1 MRAKGSFAAAVI
13 FFSGVSLLQAKTH
26 DPTAPLDWSSP
37 RAPMRRASSVA
48 ATPKL
53 DAIFCGSSAG
63 NCIAILGGKK
73 AARGEVINGY
83 AIDLITPEQVVVSR
97 GRKTWR
103 LSIFEQQVI
112 Q

>member
-1 MRAKGSFAAAVI
+1 MRAKGSFAVAVI

-26 DPTAPLDWSSP
+26 DPTAPLDWS
-37 RAPMRRASSVA
+37 APMRRASSVA

-53 DAIFCGSSAG
+53 DAIFCGSGAG

-73 AARGEVINGY
+73 AVRGEVINGY

>member
-1 MRAKGSFAAAVI
+1 MLAKSSFAAAVI

-26 DPTAPLDWSSP
+26 DPTAPLDFSAAHS
-37 RAPMRRASSVA
+37 PMRKARSGAGA
-48 ATPKL
+48 PKL
-53 DAIFCGSSAG
+53 DAIFCGNSAG
-63 NCIAILGGKK
+63 NCIAILSGKK
-73 AARGEVINGY
+73 AARGEKVNGY
-83 AIDLITPEQVVVSR
+83 AVDMITPELVVVSR